1 MEVIMF
7 GKYYPIPLMDE
18 LDANGGAVGDVVTP
32 DNTDTMG
39 TTGVN
44 AGTADPIPDGTKP
57 DAKWAELRR
66 KAEMADK
73 LMQENEGYKT
83 KFDKLTKKA
92 LPEGFS
98 SVDDYLDYL
107 ESIGETSETIQPETP
122 VVDEGKIYEVLT
134 KKIDEKVNEHP
145 LIKAAEKERKD
156 RFLVNSFKEA
166 QKVFPDIKE
175 AKDIPEEVWKAWDE
189 GKSKR
194 SLLSHLKEHRYDTDV
209 ESARKTGANQA
220 KAIVMG
226 TAHTAQVN
234 GANAAAEYDNVIV
247 PESVRKNLELVGV
260 KDPME
265 QKKAY
270 VKYHR

>member
-1 MEVIMF
+1 MFEYMKQPFMEEVD
-7 GKYYPIPLMDE
+7 GGG
-18 LDANGGAVGDVVTP
+18 ANGGEVAATQTENTGANDSVVAEQK
-32 DNTDTMG
+32 DFKNDSQ
-39 TTGVN
+39 N
-44 AGTADPIPDGTKP
+44 AAF
-57 DAKWAELRR
+57 AELRR

-166 QKVFPDIKE
+166 QKAFPDIKE
-175 AKDIPEEVWKAWDE
+175 AKNIPEEVWKAWDE
-189 GKSKR
+189 GKSKC
-194 SLLSHLKEHRYDTDV
+194 SLLSHLKGHRYDTDV

>member
-1 MEVIMF
+1 MFEYMKQPFME
-7 GKYYPIPLMDE
+7 E
-18 LDANGGAVGDVVTP
+18 LDGGGANGGEVAATQTENTGANDSVVAEQK
-32 DNTDTMG
+32 DFKNDSQ
-39 TTGVN
+39 N
-44 AGTADPIPDGTKP
+44 AAF
-57 DAKWAELRR
+57 AELRR
-66 KAEMADK
+66 KAEMADN
-73 LMQENEGYKT
+73 LMKENEGYKT
-83 KFDKLTKKA
+83 KLDKLTKKA

-98 SVDDYLDYL
+98 SVDDYLEYL
-107 ESIGETSETIQPETP
+107 ESIGETPEITQPEKP

-220 KAIVMG
+220 KATVMG

>member
-1 MEVIMF
+1 MF
-7 GKYYPIPLMDE
+7 GKYYPIPLME
-18 LDANGGAVGDVVTP
+18 EPDASGGAAGDVVAP
-32 DNTDTMG
+32 DNTDTAG
-39 TTGVN
+39 ITGEN
-44 AGTADPIPDGTKP
+44 AGAADPIPDGTKP

-73 LMQENEGYKT
+73 LIKENEGYKT

-98 SVDDYLDYL
+98 SVDDYLEYL
-107 ESIGETSETIQPETP
+107 ESIGETPETIETQPEKP
-122 VVDEGKIYEVLT
+122 VVDEKKIYEVLT

-189 GKSKR
+189 RKSKR

-220 KAIVMG
+220 KVTLMS

-247 PESVRKNLELVGV
+247 PESIRKNLELVGV

-270 VKYHR
+270 IKYHR